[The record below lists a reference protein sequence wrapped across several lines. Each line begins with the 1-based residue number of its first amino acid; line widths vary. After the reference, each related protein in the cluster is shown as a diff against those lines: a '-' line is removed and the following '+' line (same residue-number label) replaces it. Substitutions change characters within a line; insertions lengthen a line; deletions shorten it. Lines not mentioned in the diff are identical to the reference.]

1 MRKPSNLG
9 RVWEQ
14 GIVGGPDRLVLI
26 ESLCRCGTK
35 SQPVQFRS
43 HARVLP
49 IQIESLTRKPGNET
63 GIEFDFTGT
72 MEADEGVCYWV
83 EGWYNGETSLG
94 HLLLRPIFKD

>member
-9 RVWEQ
+9 RAWEQ
-14 GIVGGPDRLVLI
+14 GIVVGPDRLVLF

-43 HARVLP
+43 HARVLA

-63 GIEFDFTGT
+63 GMVFDLTGT
-72 MEADEGVCYWV
+72 TETEEMTYWV
-83 EGWYNGETSLG
+83 EGWYNTETGLG
-94 HLLLRPIFKD
+94 HLLLMPIFKE